1 MWLPDLLRTPDASPE
16 QRRQRIDISGSVT
29 AGELE
34 TDGIVCGLLMVIAGL
49 CGWASKVEAPGWGSP
64 SGCGPEAFCRRQSS
78 SSGHTSARCLPRRAL
93 AARDPSPP
101 WQLTATKPGRLLL
114 REKGT
119 YVILRELHKG
129 EEDPGVRAACEK
141 VIQVLIG
148 DEPEA
153 GMENLLEVKIP
164 AEVEQQLQ
172 RLDLEEEEEEAAAA
186 AC

>member
-34 TDGIVCGLLMVIAGL
+34 TDGIVCGLLMVI
-49 CGWASKVEAPGWGSP
+49 
-64 SGCGPEAFCRRQSS
+64 
-78 SSGHTSARCLPRRAL
+78 AL